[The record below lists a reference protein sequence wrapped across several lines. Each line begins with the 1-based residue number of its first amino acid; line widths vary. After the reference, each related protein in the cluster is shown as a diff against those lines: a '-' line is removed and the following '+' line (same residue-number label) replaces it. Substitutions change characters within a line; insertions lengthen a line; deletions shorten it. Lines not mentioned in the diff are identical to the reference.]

1 MRESQRLAL
10 RAGEIRTRLS
20 ELSGVADLTD
30 ELRSEID
37 TLRNQYGDVERR
49 ASAATIAEDLPAEV
63 RSEGPE
69 DREMRSL
76 IDRANVGNIFEAA
89 LEHRATD
96 GVEAELQTHYRLS
109 SNAIPL
115 ALLETRAVT
124 PAPSN
129 VGQNQSAI
137 IPAVFPMSCAAFL
150 GIDMPTVPVGEAVYP
165 VLTTR
170 ATVAT
175 PTEGAAVTESD
186 GVFISDV
193 LSPSR
198 LQASFFYSR
207 EDRARF
213 VGMDSALRMNLS
225 DAVADA
231 LDKEILVGT
240 NGLLT
245 GTVLSNH
252 TVAAATTYANYR
264 DLFAYGRVDG
274 IYAGG
279 VGDIKIVCG
288 SETYAHASGV
298 FRSDNAGDRAA
309 LEDLMAATAGVKVS
323 AHVPAVA
330 SNKQNNVI
338 RLGSRR
344 DMVSPI
350 WEGVTLIPDEITKAA
365 NGQIVVTAVM
375 LHAVKILRAAGFYKQ
390 QSQVA

>member
-213 VGMDSALRMNLS
+213 AGMDSALRMNLS
-225 DAVADA
+225 DALADA

-309 LEDLMAATAGVKVS
+309 LEDLTAATAGVKVS